1 MFGSL
6 TKIPVRQLKI
16 LILNPLSLLV
26 YNKNMSAYY
35 MYIVVGMLQLFIQI
49 ESNLRL
55 HFTKMILMRPSQW
68 GL

>member
-6 TKIPVRQLKI
+6 TKISVRQLKI

-35 MYIVVGMLQLFIQI
+35 MYIAVGMLQLGI
-49 ESNLRL
+49 
-55 HFTKMILMRPSQW
+55 HT
-68 GL
+68 

>member
-1 MFGSL
+1 MFRSL

-35 MYIVVGMLQLFIQI
+35 MYIVVGMLQLGIHKL
-49 ESNLRL
+49 NLFLSRL
-55 HFTKMILMRPSQW
+55 KAISVYTLQK
-68 GL
+68 